1 MIFIGQIQAAGMGL
15 TLTSASTMVFYSCDY
30 SMSNFDQAKSRIH
43 RAGQKNNCLYI
54 YLVVRNSIDGK
65 VLKALRDKQNLAKM
79 LVDDYRAGRQS
90 FK

>member
-1 MIFIGQIQAAGMGL
+1 MEIGISEG
-15 TLTSASTMVFYSCDY
+15 VFYSGEIQTD
-30 SMSNFDQAKSRIH
+30 
-43 RAGQKNNCLYI
+43 YI

-79 LVDDYRAGRQS
+79 LVDDYRAGRQP